1 MKSLERMMG
10 ILDLFEGG
18 SAEWTVD
25 RLRGELGYSR
35 ATLYRYLRVLTD
47 AGFLTTLPGIG
58 YTLGP
63 RIIELDFKIRT
74 RDPLIGAARPV
85 MAELAA
91 EISGV
96 ALLCRVYRDRVL
108 CVHQESSTDLFRSTY
123 ERGKARPLLSG
134 ATSRVILAHLP
145 AASITRLFEAAPAS
159 FADAGLGD
167 SLDAVRQGLR
177 RIRRAGWDMTVG
189 QVTAGVTGIAAPIFD
204 AGGNVVGSLSLALGD
219 PNLSQDRIGFI
230 ADRVRFC
237 ARVLTNALVREVAA
251 PRRA

>member
-35 ATLYRYLRVLTD
+35 ATLYRYLRALTD

-96 ALLCRVYRDRVL
+96 ALLCRVYRRGRW
-108 CVHQESSTDLFRSTY
+108 RSL
-123 ERGKARPLLSG
+123 RCSG
-134 ATSRVILAHLP
+134 RTASATCR
-145 AASITRLFEAAPAS
+145 
-159 FADAGLGD
+159 
-167 SLDAVRQGLR
+167 
-177 RIRRAGWDMTVG
+177 W
-189 QVTAGVTGIAAPIFD
+189 
-204 AGGNVVGSLSLALGD
+204 
-219 PNLSQDRIGFI
+219 
-230 ADRVRFC
+230 
-237 ARVLTNALVREVAA
+237 
-251 PRRA
+251 